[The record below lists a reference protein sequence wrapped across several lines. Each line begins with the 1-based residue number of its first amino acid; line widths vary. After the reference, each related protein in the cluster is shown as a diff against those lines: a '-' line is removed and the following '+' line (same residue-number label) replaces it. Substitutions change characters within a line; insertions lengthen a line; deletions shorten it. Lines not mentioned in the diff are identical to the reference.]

1 MTIASRTTA
10 ETLVG
15 DGSNRKFSFT
25 FRAWEGE
32 IRVVITDPDDKAT
45 DVTAKSSIAMAANYL
60 GGIVTYPAATGN
72 PALTAGWKLTIMR
85 DMNFLQEVGLVNATR
100 WNPEVIEQEFDRL
113 TAMCQQLHEM
123 ADRALSV
130 VAGAEVSAAELLED
144 ICNIEQRIREIAG
157 QTENTALQ
165 VAANAEA
172 AALSELRAT
181 ISAASAKADADR
193 AARLVDPASLAS
205 GVFNVRKAQVL
216 AAGVAGQTVTLM
228 GYYYPARDVL
238 YLAYNGTVL
247 TPIKPGVE
255 PTGDYSYEEVGTD
268 HNVESNQVKLH
279 FATRD
284 GDVLDMFVVASAA
297 GKNIEQIEAL
307 VAQAAVSATAADVS
321 ADAAKESADKAE
333 EAAATLPDIAT
344 ASAGDTLIA
353 EAGPGGGLVARWQPP
368 SAGAPPQR
376 VGTILPSPLAIG
388 AAFTVPQ
395 YTVGGKKLTVHLD
408 GVLCGAGADGLY
420 LETGAAG
427 AKSTTITLNNALDA
441 GRELTAIVAG

>member
-45 DVTAKSSIAMAANYL
+45 DVTAKSSIAMAANNL